1 MECTKKY
8 EKQISMNNQ
17 IKASQN
23 NEMMMN
29 DEMYAL
35 RIDQMH

>member
-8 EKQISMNNQ
+8 EKQISMNNY